1 MPLGGMRRA
10 DGFVFCPAQKKSEGK
25 MMSME
30 IMIENLVK
38 YYGKQCALNGVS
50 LTISGGM
57 FGLLGANG
65 SGKTTLMRILATLIP
80 KDEGTVTMDGIS
92 LERIEE
98 IRRMVGYLP
107 QDFNMYPYYTVS
119 QALDYIAYLSGIRKG
134 REERIR
140 TMLEWVNLEEAK
152 KKKVREL
159 SGGMKRRLGIAMALI
174 HDPEVLIADE
184 PTAGLDPEERIR
196 FRNLLRGFAGRRTVL
211 LSTHIAGD
219 VEVSC
224 DHLAVLNRGRLLY
237 AGDIKEFIEGA
248 QGTIW
253 ELRGSRQKTE
263 AELAK
268 YHEAALIS
276 QTEVRGESILR
287 LYSEVRPGETAVSV
301 TPRAEDAY
309 MRMIRKNN

>member
-1 MPLGGMRRA
+1 
-10 DGFVFCPAQKKSEGK
+10 
-25 MMSME
+25 MSME
-30 IMIENLVK
+30 IIIENLVK
-38 YYGKQCALNGVS
+38 YYGKQRALDGVS
-50 LTISGGM
+50 LTIPGGM

-80 KDEGTVTMDGIS
+80 KDGGTVTMDGIS

-134 REERIR
+134 REEMIR

-224 DHLAVLNRGRLLY
+224 DHLAVLNRGRLLF
-237 AGDIKEFIEGA
+237 AGDMKEFIQGA

-253 ELRGSRQKTE
+253 ELRGSGQETE

-268 YHEAALIS
+268 HPEAVLIS
-276 QTEVRGESILR
+276 QTVKDGEDVLR
-287 LYSEVRPGETAVSV
+287 VYSEERPGSMAECV

-309 MRMIRKNN
+309 MRISRRNIKSL